1 VTFEPL
7 GPGGDPYP
15 AMYGRPDKAKLDALV
30 QNSIRYFRD
39 CEELV
44 LSE

>member
-1 VTFEPL
+1 
-7 GPGGDPYP
+7 
-15 AMYGRPDKAKLDALV
+15 MYGRPDNAKLDALV
-30 QNSIRYFRD
+30 MDSIRYFRD

>member
-1 VTFEPL
+1 
-7 GPGGDPYP
+7 
-15 AMYGRPDKAKLDALV
+15 MYGRPDKAKLDALV